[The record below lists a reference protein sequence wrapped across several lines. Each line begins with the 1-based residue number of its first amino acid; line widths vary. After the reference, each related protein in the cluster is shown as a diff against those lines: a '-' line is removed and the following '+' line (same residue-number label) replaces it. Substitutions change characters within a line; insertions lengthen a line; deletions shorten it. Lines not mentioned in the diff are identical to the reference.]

1 MNIISHKN
9 NLFNNGRSRVNSQS
23 SINWSLLKLI
33 RNYWNTGHPER
44 SEGSTKLMEI
54 LRFAQ
59 NDYQIKSAQQ
69 IQIYNTNVVQTSTF
83 LQKNKEF
90 TQKCKLFIWCEGRDL
105 NPYGIT
111 TRPSNVRVC
120 RFRHSRI
127 SVVLSNARDII
138 TKEVGSVKHFL
149 QFFKNFL
156 Y

>member
-90 TQKCKLFIWCEGRDL
+90 TQKCKLFIWCGC
-105 NPYGIT
+105 
-111 TRPSNVRVC
+111 S
-120 RFRHSRI
+120 
-127 SVVLSNARDII
+127 
-138 TKEVGSVKHFL
+138 
-149 QFFKNFL
+149 
-156 Y
+156 